1 MTRIHRILLL
11 ALAFL
16 LPLARPAL
24 AGANP
29 ESRCARPL
37 HLAYSMLPP
46 LYYQDANGDG
56 RGIEVDLAQELAR
69 RTGCVLQPTY
79 ESRIRLWAAFDAS
92 QVDISMSG
100 VATAERERFAVFL
113 PYLHFRNVLLMRN
126 EAHATPPASANPMN
140 DPETSLALTRGFHY
154 GPSWEP
160 WISQVQSRGLVNL
173 VAEEGDAVRLVAIGR
188 ADATI
193 VREIAWPYYAGQYS
207 DRPLR
212 KVDVGASAGAM
223 SVVLSRKTLDP
234 AVHKA
239 FAKALS
245 DMRADGSLR
254 RILQKHLPADLT
266 DRVIETGR

>member
-1 MTRIHRILLL
+1 MRTDLILLA
-11 ALAFL
+11 ALSFL
-16 LPLARPAL
+16 MPLAGPASA
-24 AGANP
+24 AGNT
-29 ESRCARPL
+29 ESPCARPL
-37 HLAYSMLPP
+37 RLVYSMLPP
-46 LYYQDANGDG
+46 LYYQDAKGEG
-56 RGIEVDLAQELAR
+56 HGIEVDLAQALSQ
-69 RTGCVLQPTY
+69 RTGCEFRPSY
-79 ESRIRLWAAFDAS
+79 DSRIRLWAAFDAS
-92 QVDISMSG
+92 LVDISMSG

-113 PYLHFRNVLLMRN
+113 PYMRFRNVLLMRN
-126 EAHATPPASANPMN
+126 DPQASPPPSANPMQ
-140 DPETSLALTRGFHY
+140 DPATTLALTRGFHY

-160 WISQVQSRGLVNL
+160 WISEVQSRGLVNL

-193 VREIAWPYYAGQYS
+193 VREIAWPYYAGEYS

-212 KVDVGASAGAM
+212 KVDIGASAGVM

-254 RILQKHLPADLT
+254 RILQKHLPVELA
-266 DRVIETGR
+266 DRVIEGG

>member
-1 MTRIHRILLL
+1 
-11 ALAFL
+11 
-16 LPLARPAL
+16 
-24 AGANP
+24 
-29 ESRCARPL
+29 
-37 HLAYSMLPP
+37 MLPP
-46 LYYQDANGDG
+46 LFYRGPNGEG
-56 RGIEVDLAQELAR
+56 RGIEVGLAQEISR
-69 RTGCVLQPTY
+69 RTGCMLQPVY
-79 ESRIRLWAAFDAS
+79 ESRVRLWAALEAS

-100 VATAERERFAVFL
+100 VATEERERFAVFL
-113 PYLHFRNVLLMRN
+113 PYMHFRNVLLVRN
-126 EAHATPPASANPMN
+126 DTRATAVSANPMN
-140 DPETSLALTRGFHY
+140 DPDTTLALTSGFRY
-154 GPSWEP
+154 GPSWDT
-160 WISQVQSRGLVNL
+160 WISQLQARDQVSL

-266 DRVIETGR
+266 DRVIESGR